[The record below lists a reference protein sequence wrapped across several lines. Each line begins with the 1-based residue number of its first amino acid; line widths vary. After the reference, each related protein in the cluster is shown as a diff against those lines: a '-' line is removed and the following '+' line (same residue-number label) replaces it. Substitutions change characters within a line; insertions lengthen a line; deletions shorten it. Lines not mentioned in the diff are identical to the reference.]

1 MALCLGLPGWAS
13 TTKVK
18 PIWILLKQETVSGKG
33 IGWATCKSAPRSRQI
48 TTPAPHHSLF
58 YRPGALPAAQQTA
71 WNHWRNNNNNT
82 LLRAILTMKITVLAT
97 QWEILSMIIISVWIQ
112 VIHRPCFI
120 NVTHCITNY
129 CYCGL
134 KDLSVF
140 YHKNYW
146 LMV

>member
-58 YRPGALPAAQQTA
+58 YRPGALPATQQTV

-97 QWEILSMIIISVWIQ
+97 QWEILSMIIISAWIQ

-134 KDLSVF
+134 KDPSVL
-140 YHKNYW
+140 YQKITD
-146 LMV
+146 